1 MRESSPKGRSVGPR
15 PFLYSPLFTNVGEVE
30 FCELR
35 RDGVLRSSTSAF
47 WPSTKFVLTIGP
59 VLCAIHPSAWNRNSA
74 KFVFT
79 EFYKVRLNQ
88 VTSNS
93 LPEVAAA
100 IYSAPWG
107 IWNHARVG

>member
-15 PFLYSPLFTNVGEVE
+15 PFLYSPLFTNVREVE

-47 WPSTKFVLTIGP
+47 WPSTKFVLTIGR

-74 KFVFT
+74 NFALRGFS
-79 EFYKVRLNQ
+79 EVRILIGF
-88 VTSNS
+88 S
-93 LPEVAAA
+93 E
-100 IYSAPWG
+100 G
-107 IWNHARVG
+107 R